1 MYAPLL
7 VTDASDKLPAALEG
21 YLLDVQPGF
30 EGGDPSQGL
39 YNRVWILGNKDAV
52 SPAMQDRVDQLTEL
66 VPVDRP
72 VH

>member
-1 MYAPLL
+1 MLGVGLREFVPDAE
-7 VTDASDKLPAALEG
+7 TDPGSG

-52 SPAMQDRVDQLTEL
+52 SPAMQDRVDQLTAL

-72 VH
+72 AH